1 MVKKFAVAL
10 IVVLVLAA
18 AGYKFG
24 LKYVSEAVINKVANE
39 VLTGEEIDK
48 LVQDPQVKKILE
60 ERLGTEAFG
69 ELLKRQPGAGAGA
82 APGTGQGTGLGPQSG
97 AATGNGNGPEGG
109 SGTGTGTGAGSIT
122 GNQNVP
128 GTGNNSK
135 PSEGKGKGGG
145 LVFNTAEEALQFLLT
160 KFSRAELNGFIAM
173 AEDGITPEEKSQVKA
188 ALLSRLTTEEYQA
201 LKVIALIELRKGSIT
216 SISNRGLCVSFY
228 FAPLWYNCWKNIA
241 I

>member
-69 ELLKRQPGAGAGA
+69 EPLKRQPGAGAGA

-188 ALLSRLTTEEYQA
+188 ALLSRLTAEEYQA
-201 LKVIALIELRKGSIT
+201 LKVIALIELEKRQH
-216 SISNRGLCVSFY
+216 NL
-228 FAPLWYNCWKNIA
+228 NIK
-241 I
+241 

>member
-82 APGTGQGTGLGPQSG
+82 APGGGPETGLGSQNG
-97 AATGNGNGPEGG
+97 AAPESGSG
-109 SGTGTGTGAGSIT
+109 SGTGNTAGSIT

-135 PSEGKGKGGG
+135 PSGGKGGG

-188 ALLSRLTTEEYQA
+188 ALLSRLTAEEYQA
-201 LKVIALIELRKGSIT
+201 LKVIALIELEKRQH
-216 SISNRGLCVSFY
+216 NL
-228 FAPLWYNCWKNIA
+228 NIK
-241 I
+241 

>member
-109 SGTGTGTGAGSIT
+109 SGTCTGTGAGSIT

-188 ALLSRLTTEEYQA
+188 ALLSRLTAEEYQA
-201 LKVIALIELRKGSIT
+201 LKVIALIELEKRQH
-216 SISNRGLCVSFY
+216 NL
-228 FAPLWYNCWKNIA
+228 NIK
-241 I
+241 

>member
-1 MVKKFAVAL
+1 
-10 IVVLVLAA
+10 
-18 AGYKFG
+18 
-24 LKYVSEAVINKVANE
+24 VINKVANE

-188 ALLSRLTTEEYQA
+188 ALLSRLTAEEYQA
-201 LKVIALIELRKGSIT
+201 LKVIALIELEKRQH
-216 SISNRGLCVSFY
+216 NL
-228 FAPLWYNCWKNIA
+228 NIK
-241 I
+241 

>member
-1 MVKKFAVAL
+1 MVKKIAVAL

-188 ALLSRLTTEEYQA
+188 ALLSRLTAEEYQA
-201 LKVIALIELRKGSIT
+201 LKVIALIELEKRQH
-216 SISNRGLCVSFY
+216 NL
-228 FAPLWYNCWKNIA
+228 NIK
-241 I
+241 

>member
-24 LKYVSEAVINKVANE
+24 LKYVSEAVINKVASE

-188 ALLSRLTTEEYQA
+188 ALLSRLTAEEYQA
-201 LKVIALIELRKGSIT
+201 LKVIALIELEKRQH
-216 SISNRGLCVSFY
+216 NL
-228 FAPLWYNCWKNIA
+228 NIK
-241 I
+241 

>member
-1 MVKKFAVAL
+1 MKKFAVAL

-188 ALLSRLTTEEYQA
+188 ALLSRLTAEEYQA
-201 LKVIALIELRKGSIT
+201 LKVIALIELEKRQH
-216 SISNRGLCVSFY
+216 NL
-228 FAPLWYNCWKNIA
+228 NIK
-241 I
+241 

>member
-69 ELLKRQPGAGAGA
+69 ELLKRQPGAGAGAGA

-188 ALLSRLTTEEYQA
+188 ALLSRLTAEEYQA
-201 LKVIALIELRKGSIT
+201 LKVIALIELEKRQH
-216 SISNRGLCVSFY
+216 NL
-228 FAPLWYNCWKNIA
+228 NIK
-241 I
+241 

>member
-24 LKYVSEAVINKVANE
+24 LKYVSEAVINKVASE
-39 VLTGEEIDK
+39 VLTSEEIDK

-188 ALLSRLTTEEYQA
+188 ALLSRLTAEEYQA
-201 LKVIALIELRKGSIT
+201 LKVIALIELEKRQH
-216 SISNRGLCVSFY
+216 NL
-228 FAPLWYNCWKNIA
+228 NIK
-241 I
+241 

>member
-1 MVKKFAVAL
+1 MVKKIAVAL
-10 IVVLVLAA
+10 IVVLILVA

-188 ALLSRLTTEEYQA
+188 ALLSRLTAEEYQA
-201 LKVIALIELRKGSIT
+201 LKVIALIELEKRQH
-216 SISNRGLCVSFY
+216 NL
-228 FAPLWYNCWKNIA
+228 NIK
-241 I
+241 

>member
-1 MVKKFAVAL
+1 MVKKIAVAL
-10 IVVLVLAA
+10 IVVLILVA

-24 LKYVSEAVINKVANE
+24 LKYVSEAVINKVASE
-39 VLTGEEIDK
+39 VLTTEEIDK

-60 ERLGTEAFG
+60 DRLGTEAFG

-82 APGTGQGTGLGPQSG
+82 APGGGPETGLGSQNG
-97 AATGNGNGPEGG
+97 AAPESGSG
-109 SGTGTGTGAGSIT
+109 SGTGNTAGSIT

-135 PSEGKGKGGG
+135 PSGGKGSG

-188 ALLSRLTTEEYQA
+188 ALLSRLTAEEYQA
-201 LKVIALIELRKGSIT
+201 LKVIALIELEKRQH
-216 SISNRGLCVSFY
+216 NL
-228 FAPLWYNCWKNIA
+228 NIK
-241 I
+241 

>member
-60 ERLGTEAFG
+60 DRLGTEAFG

-82 APGTGQGTGLGPQSG
+82 APGGGPETGLGPQSG

-188 ALLSRLTTEEYQA
+188 ALLSRLTAEEYQA
-201 LKVIALIELRKGSIT
+201 LKVIALIELEKRQH
-216 SISNRGLCVSFY
+216 NL
-228 FAPLWYNCWKNIA
+228 NIK
-241 I
+241 

>member
-82 APGTGQGTGLGPQSG
+82 APGTGQGIGLGPQSG

-188 ALLSRLTTEEYQA
+188 ALLSRLTAEEYQA
-201 LKVIALIELRKGSIT
+201 LKVIALIELEKRQH
-216 SISNRGLCVSFY
+216 NL
-228 FAPLWYNCWKNIA
+228 NIK
-241 I
+241 

>member
-82 APGTGQGTGLGPQSG
+82 APGGGPETGLGSQNG
-97 AATGNGNGPEGG
+97 AAPESGSG
-109 SGTGTGTGAGSIT
+109 SGTGNTAGSIT

-188 ALLSRLTTEEYQA
+188 ALLSRLTAEEYQA
-201 LKVIALIELRKGSIT
+201 LKVIALIELEKRQH
-216 SISNRGLCVSFY
+216 NL
-228 FAPLWYNCWKNIA
+228 NIK
-241 I
+241 

>member
-1 MVKKFAVAL
+1 MVKKIAVAL
-10 IVVLVLAA
+10 IVVLILVA

-24 LKYVSEAVINKVANE
+24 LKYVSEAVINKVASE
-39 VLTGEEIDK
+39 VLTTEEIDK

-60 ERLGTEAFG
+60 DRLGTEAFG

-82 APGTGQGTGLGPQSG
+82 APGGGPETGLGSQNG
-97 AATGNGNGPEGG
+97 AAPESGSG
-109 SGTGTGTGAGSIT
+109 SGTGNTAGSIT

-188 ALLSRLTTEEYQA
+188 ALLSRLTAEEYQA
-201 LKVIALIELRKGSIT
+201 LKVIALIELEKRQH
-216 SISNRGLCVSFY
+216 NL
-228 FAPLWYNCWKNIA
+228 NIK
-241 I
+241 

>member
-60 ERLGTEAFG
+60 ERLGTKAFE
-69 ELLKRQPGAGAGA
+69 ELLKRQPGAGAGAGA

-188 ALLSRLTTEEYQA
+188 ALLSRLTAEEYQA
-201 LKVIALIELRKGSIT
+201 LKVIALIELEKRQH
-216 SISNRGLCVSFY
+216 NL
-228 FAPLWYNCWKNIA
+228 NIK
-241 I
+241 

>member
-1 MVKKFAVAL
+1 MVKKIAVAL
-10 IVVLVLAA
+10 IVVLILVA

-24 LKYVSEAVINKVANE
+24 LKYVSEAVINKVASE
-39 VLTGEEIDK
+39 VLTTEEIDK

-60 ERLGTEAFG
+60 DRLGTEAFG

-82 APGTGQGTGLGPQSG
+82 APGGGPETGLGSQNG
-97 AATGNGNGPEGG
+97 AAPESG
-109 SGTGTGTGAGSIT
+109 SGSGTGTGAGSIT

-135 PSEGKGKGGG
+135 PSGGKGSG

-188 ALLSRLTTEEYQA
+188 ALLSRLTAEEYQA
-201 LKVIALIELRKGSIT
+201 LKVIALIELEKRQH
-216 SISNRGLCVSFY
+216 NL
-228 FAPLWYNCWKNIA
+228 NIK
-241 I
+241 

>member
-1 MVKKFAVAL
+1 MVKKIAVAL
-10 IVVLVLAA
+10 IVVLILVA

-24 LKYVSEAVINKVANE
+24 LKYVSEAVINKVASE
-39 VLTGEEIDK
+39 VLTTEEIDK

-60 ERLGTEAFG
+60 DRLGTEAFG

-82 APGTGQGTGLGPQSG
+82 APGGGPETGLGSQNG
-97 AATGNGNGPEGG
+97 AAPESGSG
-109 SGTGTGTGAGSIT
+109 SGTGNTAGSIT

-135 PSEGKGKGGG
+135 PSGGKGKGGG

-188 ALLSRLTTEEYQA
+188 ALLSRLTAEEYQA
-201 LKVIALIELRKGSIT
+201 LKVIALIELEKRQH
-216 SISNRGLCVSFY
+216 NL
-228 FAPLWYNCWKNIA
+228 NIK
-241 I
+241 

>member
-188 ALLSRLTTEEYQA
+188 ALLSRLTAEEYQA
-201 LKVIALIELRKGSIT
+201 LKVIALIELEKRQH
-216 SISNRGLCVSFY
+216 NL
-228 FAPLWYNCWKNIA
+228 NIK
-241 I
+241 

>member
-1 MVKKFAVAL
+1 MVKKIAVAL
-10 IVVLVLAA
+10 IVVLILVA

-24 LKYVSEAVINKVANE
+24 LKYVSEAVINKVASE
-39 VLTGEEIDK
+39 VLTTEEIDK

-60 ERLGTEAFG
+60 DRLGTEAFG

-82 APGTGQGTGLGPQSG
+82 APGGGPETGLGSQNG
-97 AATGNGNGPEGG
+97 AAPESG
-109 SGTGTGTGAGSIT
+109 SGSGTGTGAGSIT

-188 ALLSRLTTEEYQA
+188 ALLSRLTAEEYQA
-201 LKVIALIELRKGSIT
+201 LKVIALIELEKRQH
-216 SISNRGLCVSFY
+216 NL
-228 FAPLWYNCWKNIA
+228 NIK
-241 I
+241 

>member
-82 APGTGQGTGLGPQSG
+82 APGGGPETGLGSQNG
-97 AATGNGNGPEGG
+97 AAPESGSG
-109 SGTGTGTGAGSIT
+109 SGTGNTAGSIT

-135 PSEGKGKGGG
+135 PSGGKGSG

-188 ALLSRLTTEEYQA
+188 ALLSRLTAEEYQA
-201 LKVIALIELRKGSIT
+201 LKVIALIELEKRQH
-216 SISNRGLCVSFY
+216 NL
-228 FAPLWYNCWKNIA
+228 NIK
-241 I
+241 

>member
-82 APGTGQGTGLGPQSG
+82 APGGGPETGLGSQNG
-97 AATGNGNGPEGG
+97 AAPESG

-188 ALLSRLTTEEYQA
+188 ALLSRLTAEEYQA
-201 LKVIALIELRKGSIT
+201 LKVIALIELEKRQH
-216 SISNRGLCVSFY
+216 NL
-228 FAPLWYNCWKNIA
+228 NIK
-241 I
+241 